1 MIRFAYYHN
10 VMNTSA
16 IKIFKSLSDPTR
28 MKVLMLL
35 QKKKEETCQ
44 NLMMEFALTQS
55 AMSRHF
61 NKMVDGG
68 VLSGRREGALWFYSI
83 NRDYLKKSGID
94 IDEVLEN
101 YRKETN

>member
-1 MIRFAYYHN
+1 
-10 VMNTSA
+10 MNASA

-28 MKVLMLL
+28 VKVLLLL

-44 NLMMEFALTQS
+44 NLMKEFALTQS

-61 NKMVDGG
+61 GKMVDGG
-68 VLSGRREGALWFYSI
+68 VLLGRREGAFWFYSI

-94 IDEVLEN
+94 IDRILEN
-101 YRKETN
+101 FKKEIN